1 MQARKAIALRTQ
13 MVKKVHKKER
23 EAKEDGLRKLA
34 EKAREE
40 RAGIRVSSSKGG
52 VWCVCVTVRV
62 CVCVCV
68 CTLYAYVSYSII
80 ITFFFLPSLRG

>member
-52 VWCVCVTVRV
+52 V

-68 CTLYAYVSYSII
+68 CMLMCHIA
-80 ITFFFLPSLRG
+80 